1 MAYDEVLAERIRTAL
16 RGRDDVV
23 EKRMFGGITFMV
35 AGRMACGVVH
45 DDLMVRVGPE
55 GHDEAI
61 AQPHARPMDFTGKP
75 MQGMVYVAPAGVA
88 TDDALRSWVDRAVSV
103 ATAVAPRKRR
113 DVGPFTTVRFRGRA
127 RSVRITA
134 GSDTGNRD
142 QRPG

>member
-1 MAYDEVLAERIRTAL
+1 MPYDEKLAERVRRAL
-16 RGRDDVV
+16 RGRGELD
-23 EKRMFGGITFMV
+23 EKQMFGGLAFMV
-35 AGRMACGVVH
+35 DGHMCCGVIGQ
-45 DDLMVRVGPE
+45 DLMVRVGPE
-55 GHDEAI
+55 RYRAALKRKHV
-61 AQPHARPMDFTGKP
+61 RPMDFTGKP

-134 GSDTGNRD
+134 GSGRGNRD

>member
-23 EKRMFGGITFMV
+23 EKKMFGGLTFMV

-45 DDLMVRVGPE
+45 DDLMVRVGSGRHE
-55 GHDEAI
+55 ESI

-88 TDDALRSWVDRAVSV
+88 TDDDLRSWVDRGVSA
-103 ATAVAPRKRR
+103 ATAE
-113 DVGPFTTVRFRGRA
+113 G
-127 RSVRITA
+127 
-134 GSDTGNRD
+134 
-142 QRPG
+142 

>member
-134 GSDTGNRD
+134 GSGTGNRD
-142 QRPG
+142 PRPG